1 MGNESSLFFCPRIP
15 EEDVTEISVAFV
27 IQTSEGSDHNIRRF

>member
-15 EEDVTEISVAFV
+15 EEDITEISVAVV
-27 IQTSEGSDHNIRRF
+27 IQSEGSDHNIRRF